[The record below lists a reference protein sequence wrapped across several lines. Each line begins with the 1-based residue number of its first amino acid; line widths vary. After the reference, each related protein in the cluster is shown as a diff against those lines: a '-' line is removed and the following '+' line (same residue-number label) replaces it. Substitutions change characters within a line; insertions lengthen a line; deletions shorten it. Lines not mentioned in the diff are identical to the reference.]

1 MRATTARRAGKVDSA
16 FFGHPKGLGYLAF
29 TEVWEGFS
37 YYGMQALLVLYMV
50 GQLLMPGHVEHVAGL
65 ATLRGIAEGMTGSMT
80 RLAFASQI
88 FGLYAGLVNATP
100 LLGGWLGDRV
110 LGQTRTIILGAV
122 LMTLGHLCMT
132 SETLF
137 LPALLLLVLGAGC
150 IKGNMAVQIGALYG
164 ADDPR
169 RTQGFGVY
177 MFVRNLGA
185 FAAPLVCGTLG
196 ETLGWHY
203 GFGVAAIAMAA
214 ALMIYLAGRK
224 YLPPEPPVRRRRR
237 ENAPLTRQ
245 QRRAVLGLFLAF
257 IPYLLMFTAVYQ
269 AYNVLPV
276 WVSDH
281 VDRRAGGLTIPVT
294 WMYTFDGIATMVG
307 IAATI
312 RFWRMLG
319 HRRREPDSLG
329 KMAIGSAMT
338 CGAFLILTTTSALS
352 AGAVALPWLLAFFV
366 LLDFSFIW
374 GEPPLRAFVSRH
386 APPSHATVMMSL
398 SIMSIAIANF
408 IVGWLGRF
416 YEPWGPARFWL
427 LHAGIAAS
435 GIAVAL
441 ALRPV
446 ITRLTVESA

>member
-1 MRATTARRAGKVDSA
+1 MTAQNNGNGDAA
-16 FFGHPKGLGYLAF
+16 FFGHPRGLAYLAF

-50 GQLLMPGHVEHVAGL
+50 AQLLTPGHVEHVAGL
-65 ATLRGIAEGMTGSMT
+65 ATLRAMAEGMTGSMT

-132 SETLF
+132 SERLF
-137 LPALLLLVLGAGC
+137 LFALVLLVLGAGC

-164 ADDPR
+164 PDDPR
-169 RTQGFGVY
+169 RTGGFGVY

-203 GFGVAAIAMAA
+203 GFGIAAVAMAA
-214 ALMIYLAGRK
+214 ALLIYLAGQK
-224 YLPPEPPVRRRRR
+224 YLPPELPVQRRRKDHAR
-237 ENAPLTRQ
+237 LTRDE
-245 QRRAVLGLFLAF
+245 RRAVLGLFLAF

-269 AYNVLPV
+269 AYNILPV
-276 WVSDH
+276 WVSGH
-281 VDRRAGGLTIPVT
+281 VDRQVGGLTVPVT
-294 WMYTFDGIATMVG
+294 WMYTFDGIATMIG
-307 IAATI
+307 IAVTI
-312 RFWRMLG
+312 RFWRMLES
-319 HRRREPDSLG
+319 RAREPGSLG

-338 CGAFLILTTTSALS
+338 CAAFLILTATSALS
-352 AGAVALPWLLAFFV
+352 AGPVALPWLLAFFV

-386 APPSHATVMMSL
+386 APTSYATVMMSL
-398 SIMSIAIANF
+398 AIMSIAIANF
-408 IVGWLGRF
+408 TVGWLGRF

-427 LHAGIAAS
+427 LHAGIAAT
-435 GIAVAL
+435 GLVAAL
-441 ALRPV
+441 SLRPL
-446 ITRLTVESA
+446 IARLTDGAR

>member
-1 MRATTARRAGKVDSA
+1 MTAQRESVGDTA
-16 FFGHPKGLGYLAF
+16 FFGHPKGLAYLAF

-50 GQLLMPGHVEHVAGL
+50 GQLLTPGHVEHVAGL
-65 ATLRGIAEGMTGSMT
+65 ATLRAATEATTGSMT

-110 LGQTRTIILGAV
+110 LGQTRTIVLGAV
-122 LMTLGHLCMT
+122 LMKLGHLCMT

-137 LPALLLLVLGAGC
+137 LPALALLVLGAGC

-164 ADDPR
+164 PDDPR

-203 GFGVAAIAMAA
+203 GFGVAAVAMAA
-214 ALMIYLAGRK
+214 ALVIYLAGRR

-237 ENAPLTRQ
+237 ERASLTRQ
-245 QRRAVLGLFLAF
+245 GKRAMLGLFLAF

-281 VDRRAGGLTIPVT
+281 VDRHAGSLIIPVT
-294 WMYTFDGIATMVG
+294 WMYTFDGIATMTG
-307 IAATI
+307 IAVTI
-312 RFWRMLG
+312 RFWRTLE
-319 HRRREPDSLG
+319 RRHREPDSLV

-338 CGAFLILTTTSALS
+338 CGAFAILMATSALS
-352 AGAVALPWLLAFFV
+352 AGPVALPWLLAFFV

-374 GEPPLRAFVSRH
+374 GEPPLRALVSRH

-427 LHAGIAAS
+427 LHAGIAAL
-435 GIAVAL
+435 GVAAAL
-441 ALRPV
+441 TLRPA
-446 ITRLTVESA
+446 IARLTAESA